1 MSTSL
6 DDIWN
11 EFVETRS
18 PLLRDELITHYVPL
32 VRQIVSR
39 LGIPET
45 SLSENGDLLSY
56 GMIGLI
62 NAIDR
67 FDPTRGARFETFA
80 KVRIRGAVID
90 QLRTLNWLPRSV
102 MTHTRQIEATV
113 AKLEQ
118 QLGYFPREE
127 EVAEEMGITLEQL
140 RRMLHEAGI
149 ALLSLDAPIGSQLH
163 EEELVSLG
171 DLLVDQ
177 ETPEPMLWLVRRES
191 LQTLYAALAHLPERE
206 RLLLTR
212 YYWEERTMKEISQE
226 LQVSESRVCQLHAQA
241 MQHLRT
247 QLREEPATSLTTSK
261 TYSVATGFYSHHR
274 TS

>member
-11 EFVETRS
+11 EFVETRC

-32 VRQIVSR
+32 VRQIVSH

-45 SLSENGDLLSY
+45 SISETGDLLSY

-62 NAIDR
+62 NAVDR

-80 KVRIRGAVID
+80 RVRIRGAVID

-102 MTHTRQIEATV
+102 MTHTRKIEATV

-118 QLGYFPREE
+118 RLGYFPKEE
-127 EVAEEMGITLEQL
+127 EVADEMGIELEQL

-149 ALLSLDAPIGSQLH
+149 TLLSLDAPISSQLC

-247 QLREEPATSLTTSK
+247 LLSDETATLPTKPK
-261 TYSVATGFYSHHR
+261 TRSMAASIYAR
-274 TS
+274 P